1 MPAAILFL
9 CSRSDPRSDLKSLTA
24 TVPHGPFSS
33 ILMFRAPES
42 IRPIHPREPRP
53 RSVPAPQKGHED
65 PLEPEAAQTRTLAPP
80 FAQICV
86 CPDFC

>member
-1 MPAAILFL
+1 
-9 CSRSDPRSDLKSLTA
+9 
-24 TVPHGPFSS
+24 
-33 ILMFRAPES
+33 MFRAPES